1 MFTDSYRPYT
11 SGVVRSLDTF
21 TRELEEMGHR
31 VFTFAPAYGRHQGE
45 SNVFRYFALPAPSN
59 RRFYVAVPLSWRTG
73 RTVRRLKLDII
84 HAHSPFVL
92 GRLGMHH
99 ARRQGIPV
107 VFTYHTRYDQYA
119 HYAPILGARLRS
131 WVGRLARDFANR
143 ADVVIAPTG
152 SIKELLHAEG
162 VRAPVRVVPTGVD
175 PDEFSHSDPAW
186 AQKTLGLEPGQPAI
200 VSVGRLG
207 AEKNLEFLIRVAGG
221 LDDRVTLIM
230 VGDGP
235 LRGQLEALVQKLGL
249 SRRVKFTG
257 QLDRPELG
265 SVLKAARLLV
275 FSSHTDTQGVVL
287 LEALAAGIPVVAVDA
302 PGARDMVTPGAN
314 GFLTPP
320 DEASF
325 AQAVKTL
332 LDDAR
337 LYDEF
342 SRSARRQAESLS
354 SRACAQLLVEV
365 YREVARRGEA

>member
-21 TRELEEMGHR
+21 TRELEELGHR
-31 VFTFAPAYGRHQGE
+31 VFIFAPAYGRHE
-45 SNVFRYFALPAPSN
+45 AEANVFRYWALPAPTN
-59 RRFYVAVPLSWRTG
+59 RRFYVAIPLSWRTG
-73 RTVRRLKLDII
+73 GTVRRLQLDVI

-92 GRLGMHH
+92 GRLGMRH
-99 ARRQGIPV
+99 ARQQGIPV

-119 HYAPILGARLRS
+119 HYAPLLGVHLRS
-131 WVGRLARDFANR
+131 WVGRVARDFANR

-152 SIKELLHAEG
+152 SIKELLQEEG
-162 VRAPVRVVPTGVD
+162 VRSPIRVVPTGVD
-175 PDEFSHSDPAW
+175 LDEFGHSDPGW
-186 AQKTLGLEPGQPAI
+186 AHKTLELSPGRPAI

-207 AEKNLEFLIRVAGG
+207 AEKNLEFLIRVAGR
-221 LDDRVTLIM
+221 LDDRVTLLM

-249 SRRVKFTG
+249 SGRVKFSG

-265 SVLKAARLLV
+265 SVLKASRLLV

-302 PGARDMVTPGAN
+302 PGARDMVTPGVN

-325 AQAVKTL
+325 AQAIKTL

-342 SRSARRQAESLS
+342 SRAARRQAESLS
-354 SRACAQLLVEV
+354 SRACAHLLVDV
-365 YREVARRGEA
+365 YQEVARRRGS

>member
-21 TRELEEMGHR
+21 TRQLEGMGHR
-31 VFTFAPAYGRHQGE
+31 VFIFAPAYGRHQGE
-45 SNVFRYFALPAPSN
+45 AGVFRYFAVPAPTN
-59 RRFYVAVPLSWRTG
+59 RRFYVAIPLSWRTG
-73 RTVRRLKLDII
+73 RTVRSLQLDVI
-84 HAHSPFVL
+84 HAHSPFGL
-92 GRLGMHH
+92 GRLGMRH

-119 HYAPILGARLRS
+119 HYAPLVGVHLRS

-143 ADVVIAPTG
+143 ADAVIAPTG
-152 SIKELLHAEG
+152 SIKELLQEEG
-162 VRAPVRVVPTGVD
+162 VRSPLRVVPTGVD
-175 PDEFSHSDPAW
+175 PGEFSHSDPGW
-186 AQKTLGLEPGQPAI
+186 ARQTLHLEPGRPVI

-207 AEKNLEFLIRVAGG
+207 AEKNLEFLIRVAGR
-221 LDDRVTLIM
+221 LDDRVTLVM

-235 LRGQLEALVQKLGL
+235 LREQLETLVRQLGL
-249 SRRVKFTG
+249 AGRVKFSG

-265 SVLKAARLLV
+265 SVLKAACLMV

-287 LEALAAGIPVVAVDA
+287 LEALAAGLPVVAVDA
-302 PGARDMVTPGAN
+302 PGARDMVTPGVN

-320 DEASF
+320 DEACF

-332 LDDAR
+332 LDDAQ
-337 LYDEF
+337 LHGEF
-342 SRSARRQAESLS
+342 SRAARRQAEGFS

-365 YREVARRGEA
+365 YREVAHQSRS